1 MPLLLWG
8 PMLEVGVKEIDA
20 QHRKLVDLANE
31 LSDAQI
37 AGKAKDAL
45 GKTLAELVRYTVS
58 HFATEERLMD
68 QHKYPATAEHKQLH
82 KDLVKTV
89 SDFKAK
95 FDKGDAALS
104 QDVMNFLR
112 DWLTKHIMNTDKTFA
127 KDLIQKG
134 VK

>member
-1 MPLLLWG
+1 MALLLWG
-8 PMLEVGVKEIDA
+8 PMLEVGVKEIDT

-37 AGKAKDAL
+37 AGKAKDVL
-45 GKTLAELVRYTVS
+45 GKILTELVRYTVT

-68 QHKYPATAEHKQLH
+68 QHKYPATADHKQLH

-104 QDVMNFLR
+104 QDIMHFLR
-112 DWLTKHIMNTDKTFA
+112 DWLTKHIMNIDKALA
-127 KDLIQKG
+127 KDLKQKG
-134 VK
+134 VL

>member
-8 PMLEVGVKEIDA
+8 PMLEVGVREIDT

-31 LSDAQI
+31 LADAVR
-37 AGKAKDAL
+37 AGKGKDVA
-45 GKTLAELVRYTVS
+45 GKILNELVSYTQS

-68 QHKYPATAEHKQLH
+68 LHKYPDATNHKQLH

-95 FDKGDAALS
+95 FIKGEATISEEL
-104 QDVMNFLR
+104 MNFLK
-112 DWLTKHIMNTDKTFA
+112 DWLTKHIMNIDKAFA
-127 KDLIQKG
+127 RDLKAKG
-134 VK
+134 VQ